1 MFCSKCGNEIKEGSK
16 FCKQC
21 GNPIENKPKDEMI
34 IENEKYN
41 PPKKE
46 MMDIQKFSKI
56 LLNLGSGVV
65 IVSVIWWAY
74 FWYPIVEN
82 FNKNLFD
89 VIECIGSSGGK
100 CGIITG
106 LSGLSGGTPYNPI
119 LFWFGI
125 VLIVV
130 GVVIHNTFKDKLPT
144 PYPSQTVSE
153 NNFALLHIYRTN
165 KFVASLMRYHVY
177 TDEGELCRLKNNSSQ
192 IVKIYKEGTIRII
205 ALINTLDRTVKSPPL
220 MLNIIFGES
229 YYIRCVQS
237 GYSQI
242 SVYLIEPNVGKREF
256 SSYKLEQ

>member
-46 MMDIQKFSKI
+46 MIDIQKFSKI
-56 LLNLGSGVV
+56 LQDLGGCVV

-74 FWYPIVEN
+74 FWYPITEG
-82 FNKNLFD
+82 FDKNLFD
-89 VIECIGSSGGK
+89 VIECIISSGGK
-100 CGIITG
+100 CGIFTDFAERA
-106 LSGLSGGTPYNPI
+106 GGTPYNPI

-144 PYPSQTVSE
+144 PYPSQTVSK